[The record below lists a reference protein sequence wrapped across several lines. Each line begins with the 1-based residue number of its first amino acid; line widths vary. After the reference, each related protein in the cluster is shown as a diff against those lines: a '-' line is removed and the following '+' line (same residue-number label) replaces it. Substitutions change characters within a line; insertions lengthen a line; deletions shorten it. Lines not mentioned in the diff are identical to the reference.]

1 MNTSPYENKQVSLK
15 HAERGTQKQ
24 PSKSID
30 ELRSLKESF
39 NLTAVERQVAQ
50 GKKAIW
56 GGLSW
61 EVPLIYACDTIP
73 VGIAE
78 LWRNDSKTAESVA
91 ENYFQ
96 IPGEFCSMIKAMSG
110 RMHLRAPDPINK
122 IIYFGSTCEPISAV
136 FELAKK
142 DNYDVFC
149 IENVTT
155 FRTEDKRPEVIS
167 FLAKELER
175 ASLWL
180 NDGKPVDEDKIWFQ
194 IKRKNLVSQKIR
206 KILDLRLKAP
216 LYLKSVP
223 TMQLLQ
229 GSTHYF
235 GDPERYTALLDQLI
249 DELTEAAKTPEE
261 RHFIPVVLA
270 GGGAGSLEM
279 LEIIEES
286 GGAVLGWL
294 VADVNDYR
302 MDVPPLESIAHY
314 VLDAQSRG
322 ELGEG
327 AGTSATYRRFLAEK
341 LINKT
346 GAKGII
352 SSAITG
358 CPYGSVV
365 QKTERDYFKGLDIP
379 VISVETNVHK
389 ERPSEEQIMRVKTF
403 VEMLS

>member
-1 MNTSPYENKQVSLK
+1 MNTLQYDKLSSDNKYSI
-15 HAERGTQKQ
+15 QKQ
-24 PSKSID
+24 LPKSIE
-30 ELRSLKESF
+30 ELQALKESF
-39 NLTAVERQVAQ
+39 NLTAIEKQIGN

-61 EVPLIYACDTIP
+61 EAPLIYACDIIP

-78 LWRNDSKTAESVA
+78 LWRNDSYAAESVA
-91 ENYFQ
+91 ESYFQ

-110 RMHLRAPDPINK
+110 RLHLRAPDPINK

-149 IENVTT
+149 IENVTA

-167 FLAKELER
+167 FLVKELER

-180 NDGKPVDEDKIWFQ
+180 NDGKAVDEEKIWFQ

-216 LYLKSVP
+216 LYLRSAP

-235 GDPERYTALLDQLI
+235 GNPERYIALLDIII
-249 DELTEAAKTPEE
+249 DELTEASRIPEE
-261 RHFIPVVLA
+261 RSFIPVVLA

-302 MDVPPLESIAHY
+302 TDVPPLESIAHY

-327 AGTSATYRRFLAEK
+327 AGTSATYRRFLAEDIIK
-341 LINKT
+341 KT